1 VEGNADPAVPSMP
14 AGVRR
19 FIAAAIEEDVGNGDV
34 TTSLLVPREQES
46 TAVLIAKESFVIA
59 GLPFAAEVLR
69 AVDDSAVLE
78 PLVEEGAWVRKSTT
92 LAKVTGKTRS
102 LLAAERVML
111 NILQRL
117 SGIATLTN
125 KYVRKVQGL
134 ETRIV
139 DTRKTTPGMRYMEK
153 YAVRTGGGRN
163 HRFGLYDG
171 ILIKDNHI
179 AAVGGVRRAVEL
191 ARAGGGHLSKIEIE
205 AETLKEF
212 KEALKAGADVVMLDN
227 MPVKDITE
235 AVRQAKKKV
244 TIEVSGNVSLEQV
257 RQIAEAG
264 VDLISI
270 GAITHSAPAMDISM
284 KILK

>member
-1 VEGNADPAVPSMP
+1 MIPSMP

-46 TAVLIAKESFVIA
+46 TAVLIAKDSFVIA
-59 GLPFAAEVLR
+59 GLPFADEVLR
-69 AVDDSAVLE
+69 AVDDSSLLE
-78 PLVEEGAWVRKSTT
+78 PLVEEGTWVRKATT
-92 LAKVTGKTRS
+92 LAKITGKTRS

-125 KYVRKVQGL
+125 KYVRKIQGL
-134 ETRIV
+134 DTRIV

-153 YAVRTGGGRN
+153 YAVRMGGGRN

-179 AAVGGVRRAVEL
+179 AAVGGVKRAVEL

-212 KEALKAGADVVMLDN
+212 REALKAGADVIMLDN
-227 MPVKDITE
+227 MPIKDIRE
-235 AVRQAKKKV
+235 AVKQAKKKV

-284 KILK
+284 KIVK